1 MKKKLHTTKIVAQYL
16 DLSERRVRQLRD
28 EGVLEEKAPGLYDL
42 RSSVRRYINYLR
54 GDEGGKADLNEER
67 AKLTKEKRIAAETE
81 NKVRNGELY
90 RKSDI
95 MTGMTTIVMNLRS
108 RLLALPNKLAANIAK
123 LDGDEDKIM
132 DLLQSSLH
140 EIMEEFSNYQVA
152 LELPKEDVDEQDG
165 EKSGLTRKRVQGLS
179 VGVSASISG
188 LSCVCS
194 RNASGVSRNV
204 KKKRIVKLEPQTVE
218 LFAEVL
224 SKLRPPPP
232 LTVSQW
238 ADKYRVLSAESSAEP
253 GRWHTE
259 KAPYQRAIMVVIG
272 DPHVR
277 SVVVMSAAQI
287 VKTDACSLYPFG
299 YYMDYAPCPVMC
311 MQPTLDMGQTLSKDR
326 IAPMI
331 RDTPRLTG
339 LVDTKSRYAGN
350 TVMKKNFPGGHITI
364 VGANSPSSL
373 ASRPIK
379 VLLADEIDR
388 YPKSAGTEGDPLDLA
403 KKRQTTFWDYK
414 TVMVSTPT
422 IKGDSRIEDAYLLST
437 QEEWNVPCP
446 ECGAYQPFLWENV
459 KFDPDDLDKGVSYV
473 CRECGCIAN
482 EYRWKEQGIYGKY
495 VAANPGAEARGF
507 HLNTLASTF
516 VGWKEVVQKFIEAKI
531 ALDHG
536 NPEQMKVWVNTE
548 LGETWEER
556 GIQLEDTELFNRR
569 EIYAAEVPD
578 DVLYLTAGVDVQDDR
593 FEVEVVGW
601 GEGGESWGGRYL
613 IINGDMLSE
622 QVWDDLDNFLLH
634 TWRKADGTAYPLLA
648 TCIDSGGH
656 HTDAVYRFAKERLN
670 RRIFAIKGMGGSGVP
685 FIRNPSKNNRVKAD
699 LFILGVDAGKT
710 TIYQRLEVKT
720 PGPNYCHFPSNPEA
734 GYTEEYFKG
743 LTAEKKVVRF
753 VKGRLKEYW
762 EIKDKEHK
770 RNEPLDLRNYATAAL
785 AISRPVLKKPDADGT
800 PIQPVK
806 KARGR
811 RQLSGGI

>member
-1 MKKKLHTTKIVAQYL
+1 
-16 DLSERRVRQLRD
+16 
-28 EGVLEEKAPGLYDL
+28 
-42 RSSVRRYINYLR
+42 
-54 GDEGGKADLNEER
+54 
-67 AKLTKEKRIAAETE
+67 
-81 NKVRNGELY
+81 
-90 RKSDI
+90 
-95 MTGMTTIVMNLRS
+95 
-108 RLLALPNKLAANIAK
+108 
-123 LDGDEDKIM
+123 
-132 DLLQSSLH
+132 
-140 EIMEEFSNYQVA
+140 
-152 LELPKEDVDEQDG
+152 
-165 EKSGLTRKRVQGLS
+165 
-179 VGVSASISG
+179 
-188 LSCVCS
+188 
-194 RNASGVSRNV
+194 V

-259 KAPYQRAIMVVIG
+259 KAPYQRAIMDAIG

-287 VKTDACSLYPFG
+287 GKTDAFILNPLG

-350 TVMKKNFPGGHITI
+350 
-364 VGANSPSSL
+364 
-373 ASRPIK
+373 
-379 VLLADEIDR
+379 
-388 YPKSAGTEGDPLDLA
+388 
-403 KKRQTTFWDYK
+403 

-482 EYRWKEQGIYGKY
+482 EYRWKEQGIHGKY

-601 GEGGESWGGRYL
+601 GEGVESWGIRYQK
-613 IINGDMLSE
+613 IYGDMLSD
-622 QVWDDLDNFLLH
+622 QVWDDLDNFLLQ

-685 FIRNPSKNNRVKAD
+685 FIRNPSKNNRVKAE

-785 AISRPVLKKPDADGT
+785 AISRPVLKKTDADGT
-800 PIQPVK
+800 AVQPVK

>member
-1 MKKKLHTTKIVAQYL
+1 M
-16 DLSERRVRQLRD
+16 
-28 EGVLEEKAPGLYDL
+28 
-42 RSSVRRYINYLR
+42 
-54 GDEGGKADLNEER
+54 
-67 AKLTKEKRIAAETE
+67 
-81 NKVRNGELY
+81 
-90 RKSDI
+90 
-95 MTGMTTIVMNLRS
+95 
-108 RLLALPNKLAANIAK
+108 
-123 LDGDEDKIM
+123 
-132 DLLQSSLH
+132 
-140 EIMEEFSNYQVA
+140 
-152 LELPKEDVDEQDG
+152 
-165 EKSGLTRKRVQGLS
+165 
-179 VGVSASISG
+179 
-188 LSCVCS
+188 
-194 RNASGVSRNV
+194 

-238 ADKYRVLSAESSAEP
+238 ADRYRVLSAESSAEP

-259 KAPYQRAIMVVIG
+259 KAPYQRAIMDAIG

-287 VKTDACSLYPFG
+287 GKTDAFILNPLG

-459 KFDPDDLDKGVSYV
+459 KFDKDGLDKGIGYV
-473 CRECGCIAN
+473 CRECGCVSN
-482 EYRWKEQGIYGKY
+482 EYRWKEQGKYGKY
-495 VAANPGAEARGF
+495 VAANPGAESRGF

-516 VGWKEVVQKFIEAKI
+516 VGWKEIVTKFIEAKI

-556 GIQLEDTELFNRR
+556 GIQLEDIELFNRR

-601 GEGGESWGGRYL
+601 GEGTESWGVRYQK
-613 IINGDMLSE
+613 IFGDMLSD
-622 QVWDDLDNFLLH
+622 QVWDDLDNFLLR
-634 TWRKADGTAYPLLA
+634 TWHKADGTAYPLLA

-656 HTDAVYRFAKERLN
+656 HTDEVYRFAKERLN
-670 RRIFAIKGMGGSGVP
+670 RRIFAIKGMGGAGVP
-685 FIRNPSKNNRVKAD
+685 FIRNPSKNNRVRAD

-720 PGPNYCHFPSNPEA
+720 PGPNYCHFPSNEEA

-753 VKGRLKEYW
+753 VKGHLKEYW

-800 PIQPVK
+800 PAQPVK
-806 KARGR
+806 KSRGR